1 MATIEEIRDLFA
13 YDRWATERLLGAVDG
28 IDETTWTAAQ
38 VIDERGLGGI
48 LVHML
53 GAYQRWRHGLAGDD
67 ERPRPEQEPLLGPVE
82 LRARWATELEAMEAW
97 LATLDDAWLARD
109 DEGVPFAGMLR
120 HLVNHGTQHRS
131 EAAALLTQA
140 SHSPGDLDMINW
152 LEDRAGWVDGVPP
165 SQQPAVDGAARP
177 TSEG

>member
-1 MATIEEIRDLFA
+1 VTIDEVRDLFA
-13 YDRWATERLLGAVDG
+13 YDRWATEKLLRAVDG
-28 IDETTWTAAQ
+28 IDDATWSAPR

-53 GAYQRWRHGLAGDD
+53 GAFQRWRHGLAEDGQEPAP
-67 ERPRPEQEPLLGPVE
+67 EREPLLSPAE
-82 LRARWATELEAMEAW
+82 LQARWAAELPAMEDW

-120 HLVNHGTQHRS
+120 HLANHGTQHRS

-140 SHSPGDLDMINW
+140 GRSPGDLDMIDW
-152 LEDRAGWVDGVPP
+152 LEARAGWLNGVPP
-165 SQQPAVDGAARP
+165 SKQGAGA
-177 TSEG
+177 G